1 MQVDHSLFPSNAI
14 DLQNT
19 KVLVWLEHADST
31 KGKSMIINEDPKKLG
46 WYILAKGNDA

>member
-31 KGKSMIINEDPKKLG
+31 KGKSMIINEERHKKAWMVHFG
-46 WYILAKGNDA
+46 